1 MYYTDPHTLC
11 INNTFYTESD
21 VEDMVCGAAEENVS
35 NYRTKLDDSGIGVEE
50 VKEDHDQTQCMI
62 I

>member
-21 VEDMVCGAAEENVS
+21 VEDMVCGAAEENE
-35 NYRTKLDDSGIGVEE
+35 LDDSEIGVEE
-50 VKEDHDQTQCMI
+50 VKEDHDQTQCI
-62 I
+62 YELSL

>member
-21 VEDMVCGAAEENVS
+21 VEDMVCGAAEENE
-35 NYRTKLDDSGIGVEE
+35 LDDSEIGVEE
-50 VKEDHDQTQCMI
+50 VKEDHDQTQCI
-62 I
+62 YI

>member
-21 VEDMVCGAAEENVS
+21 VEDMVCGAAEENELCLM
-35 NYRTKLDDSGIGVEE
+35 TVE
-50 VKEDHDQTQCMI
+50 
-62 I
+62 